1 MPCALHLQQ
10 PRLVNNPGKIKTLS
24 FFDIL
29 TKTAQIFIFK
39 TMKKQFLLNII
50 LFFLLSSFTALY
62 KVPLSFSSFNDY
74 ENSSV
79 FDQTVQEQNKETD
92 YMTTLLER
100 NPEPLGLKENPV
112 LRRYLSQPPISWA
125 IRAKKGHILH

>member
-1 MPCALHLQQ
+1 
-10 PRLVNNPGKIKTLS
+10 
-24 FFDIL
+24 
-29 TKTAQIFIFK
+29 
-39 TMKKQFLLNII
+39 MKKQFLLNII

-62 KVPLSFSSFNDY
+62 KVPLSFLSFKYY
-74 ENSSV
+74 ENGSV

-125 IRAKKGHILH
+125 IRAEKGHILH